1 LEDRREERKLMV
13 TEAVG
18 KVFGI
23 IMVVL
28 YFILGTTFI
37 FFRPEQIPA
46 KYATPFGIL
55 LFLYGLYR
63 AYKYYKK
70 YWSRDEGFE

>member
-1 LEDRREERKLMV
+1 MEDSREERKLMV
-13 TEAVG
+13 QEAIG

-37 FFRPEQIPA
+37 FFTPERIPEQ
-46 KYATPFGIL
+46 YALPFGIL
-55 LFLYGLYR
+55 LFVYGFFR

-70 YWSRDEGFE
+70 YFAR

>member
-1 LEDRREERKLMV
+1 LNESREDRKLAV

-28 YFILGTTFI
+28 YFILGTTFL
-37 FFRPEQIPA
+37 FFAPEQIPWQYA
-46 KYATPFGIL
+46 KPFGIVL
-55 LFLYGLYR
+55 LLYGVFR
-63 AYKYYKK
+63 AYKYYRK
-70 YWSRDEGFE
+70 YFSKEHA

>member
-1 LEDRREERKLMV
+1 MV
-13 TEAVG
+13 TEAIG

-37 FFRPEQIPA
+37 FFRPEQVPEQYA
-46 KYATPFGIL
+46 KPFGIL
-55 LFLYGLYR
+55 LYVYGVYR
-63 AYKYYKK
+63 SYKYYRK
-70 YWSRDEGFE
+70 YFAR

>member
-1 LEDRREERKLMV
+1 MAA
-13 TEAVG
+13 EAVG

-37 FFRPEQIPA
+37 FFTPEGRIPA
-46 KYATPFGIL
+46 EYSKPFGIL
-55 LFLYGLYR
+55 LYVYGAYR
-63 AYKYYKK
+63 GYKYYRK
-70 YWSRDEGFE
+70 YWAHER

>member
-1 LEDRREERKLMV
+1 MMA
-13 TEAVG
+13 TEAIG

-37 FFRPEQIPA
+37 FFRPERIPDD
-46 KYATPFGIL
+46 YATPFGIL
-55 LFLYGLYR
+55 LYAYGLYR
-63 AYKYYKK
+63 GYKYYKK
-70 YWSRDEGFE
+70 YFSHERS